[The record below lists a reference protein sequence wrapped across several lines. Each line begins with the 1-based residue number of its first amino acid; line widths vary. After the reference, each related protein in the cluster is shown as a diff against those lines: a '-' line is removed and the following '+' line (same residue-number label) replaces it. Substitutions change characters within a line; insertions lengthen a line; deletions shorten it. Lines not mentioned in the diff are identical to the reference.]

1 MKSELK
7 SWFAITKPIALCSHG
22 AIGGAPSVAGAGEGC
37 VRVFVVPWSDAEGG
51 VSGVR
56 LGSRRRGAGGVVPTG
71 SSVLRLLEGE
81 QSDDKRSVWVWYFR
95 FSSRSSS
102 TLLCPADTP
111 NELRD
116 QRWSQIPSDIIPW
129 GLMGLRMTS
138 LMDEAWNARP
148 TTDRYKE

>member
-51 VSGVR
+51 SIGGWTW
-56 LGSRRRGAGGVVPTG
+56 LEKEGGQGVVLTG
-71 SSVLRLLEGE
+71 SSVLKLLEGE
-81 QSDDKRSVWVWYFR
+81 RSDDKRSIWYFS

-102 TLLCPADTP
+102 TLLCPAATL

-116 QRWSQIPSDIIPW
+116 QRWSQITPDIIPW
-129 GLMGLRMTS
+129 GLIGLRMTS
-138 LMDEAWNARP
+138 LMDKAWNARP